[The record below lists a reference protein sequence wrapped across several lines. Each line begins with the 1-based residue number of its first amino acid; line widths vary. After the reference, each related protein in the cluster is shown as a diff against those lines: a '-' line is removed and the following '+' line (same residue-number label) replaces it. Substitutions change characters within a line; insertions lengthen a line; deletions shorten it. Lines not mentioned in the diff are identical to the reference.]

1 MHNCFFCKEAL
12 VHGHDATFSL
22 FRHKNNFYPGEVT
35 SFSVSR
41 DGSKMAVC
49 NKGYPDAKI
58 IDCKTGNV
66 DKRLYDTFAAGSQPL
81 SVSRAKI
88 NYFMLVLSEGN
99 YLTCVVFKKE
109 RYENS

>member
-1 MHNCFFCKEAL
+1 MMRLFLRFF
-12 VHGHDATFSL
+12 

-58 IDCKTGNV
+58 IDCRTGNV

-81 SVSRAKI
+81 SVSQTRI
-88 NYFMLVLSEGN
+88 NYFMLVPSDTYLLSGI
-99 YLTCVVFKKE
+99 
-109 RYENS
+109 